1 MTDDI
6 IYTGVRSDTSDYEC
20 RDGELDIA
28 LGVAPYKGTLR
39 PQPTPK
45 TIATLNEGFKVVFM
59 HTTSQ
64 GKKNYIIADN
74 EGGLY
79 WTPADAVTPTPESN
93 SILPQD
99 GTTHVNV
106 KTTHVSAVGNTLIVF
121 TATDL
126 NYILWK
132 DGKYTFLGTHLP
144 ETDINFSLLGHPRFY
159 SINRETGNGSAN
171 GTFRINFDAIPA
183 GGIYQPLSEENKKK
197 ITAQVMA
204 KVNRFVRQQTVE
216 KGRFCFPFFVRYAYR
231 LFDGTH
237 TMQSAPVL
245 MMPSTTSA
253 VVVPWYRAQGSG
265 SYNSADMDIMLVAAE
280 LEYQILKNAA
290 TAEMK
295 LWSDIIQGIDIYI
308 SKPIYTYDQA
318 GEIESFND
326 FDNFLSRFI
335 GRLRSAPFPEEG
347 RVIKSVSE
355 PTEDYLLGAYANFDF
370 IATNLEYTYAQL
382 WQMFF
387 SKDRTTPDTTMH
399 LPEFSEDKQKES
411 IEAVS
416 TFYKLATID
425 FKDITPG
432 EITAVKIDDGYL
444 ETLTNRPTL
453 EDDYLSHD
461 SLTASYS
468 YAYNRRINL
477 AGVKRT
483 LFGGFRPAAL
493 FPLCQNI
500 HSFTISDDDK
510 KITIAPEKQST
521 GQSRKEIHVFLRENG
536 TEHVVMASDA
546 ETDPIMR
553 RFVQNVNRKTTYQH
567 SDGFITEIEYNFEEG
582 TKTTTKKDS
591 SGSVALTKT
600 EQNTYYEETWGSW
613 LFYPNPAAYSIAI
626 YEGEDRKYTFSAELK
641 PHPFLNGAYAFLGF
655 RSQRQN
661 KTPELPSGNY
671 GLPVVNEFNKIYTSE
686 SGNPF
691 LFPLGGINTVGTGD
705 VIALAAA
712 TKALSQGQYGQFPL
726 YAFTTDGVW
735 ALQTADNG
743 LYSSI
748 HAVTRD
754 VCINPAS
761 VTQTDNAVI
770 FATAR
775 GIIVLSGASATCISD
790 PIRNAGAPA
799 LAQLPGIGALLHFY
813 DESAAKLTFMP
824 FGTFIKDCRII
835 YDYANRRLI
844 VFHPEAPYAYVYAI
858 DDSQWGMLYARITS
872 AINSYPDAIAM
883 NGSSIIDM
891 GQSETDVSKAFIVTR
906 PFKFGNPGVM
916 KSVDTII
923 QRGIFHHPAMVQILY
938 ATYDY
943 INYFPVH
950 SSTSKV
956 LTGMRGGPYK
966 AYRLVLILSLN
977 KSDNLYGFSASYTP
991 RLTNQLR

>member
-45 TIATLNEGFKVVFM
+45 TIATLPEGRKVVFM

-74 EGGLY
+74 DGGLY
-79 WTPADAVTPTPESN
+79 WTPADAVTKPEEN
-93 SILPQD
+93 NRILRY
-99 GTTHVNV
+99 VE
-106 KTTHVSAVGNTLIVF
+106 TTHVSAVGNTLIVF

-171 GTFRINFDAIPA
+171 GTFRINFDPIPA
-183 GGIYQPLSEENKKK
+183 GGIYQPLSEDNKKK

-253 VVVPWYRAQGSG
+253 VVVPWYRAQGKG
-265 SYNSADMDIMLVAAE
+265 SYTEADMDIMLVAAE
-280 LEYQILKNAA
+280 LEYRILENAA

-347 RVIKSVSE
+347 RVIKSVKD
-355 PTEDYLLGAYANFDF
+355 PTEDYLLGAYENFNF
-370 IATNLEYTYAQL
+370 IATSLEYTYAQL

-432 EITAVKIDDGYL
+432 KITAVKIGDGYL

-461 SLTASYS
+461 SLTASYA

-500 HSFTISDDDK
+500 HSFTISNDDN
-510 KITIAPEKQST
+510 KITIALAKQST
-521 GQSRKEIHVFLRENG
+521 GQSTKKIRIFLRENG
-536 TEHVVMASDA
+536 KEYTVDA
-546 ETDPIMR
+546 ADDTVMR
-553 RFVQNVNRKTTYQH
+553 RFVQNVNRRTTYQH
-567 SDGFITEIEYNFEEG
+567 SDGFITEIAYDFKEG
-582 TKTTTKKDS
+582 TKTTKKIDA
-591 SGSVALTKT
+591 GKNVVLTKT
-600 EQNTYYEETWGSW
+600 EYNTYYEESWGSW
-613 LFYPNPAAYSIAI
+613 LFYPNPAAYRIDI
-626 YEGEDRKYTFSAELK
+626 YENGLYTFSAELK

-655 RSQRQN
+655 RSQRKN
-661 KTPELPSGNY
+661 NTPELQLENY
-671 GLPVVNEFNKIYTSE
+671 GLPEVNEFNKIYTSE
-686 SGNPF
+686 AGNPF

-761 VTQTDNAVI
+761 VTQTDNAVL

-799 LAQLPGIGALLHFY
+799 LAQIPGISAFLHFY
-813 DESAAKLTFMP
+813 DESADNLTFMP

-872 AINSYPDAIAM
+872 AVNSYPDAIAM

-916 KSVDTII
+916 KSVDTVI
-923 QRGIFHHPAMVQILY
+923 QRGIFHHPGMVQVLY
-938 ATYDY
+938 ATTDY

-950 SSTSKV
+950 SSSSKV

-977 KSDNLYGFSASYTP
+977 KTDTLYGFSASYTP
-991 RLTNQLR
+991 RLTNRLR

>member
-6 IYTGVRSDTSDYEC
+6 IYTGVHSDTSDYEC

-45 TIATLNEGFKVVFM
+45 TIATLPEGCKVVFM

-64 GKKNYIIADN
+64 GKKNYIIADKD
-74 EGGLY
+74 GGLY
-79 WTPADAVTPTPESN
+79 WTPADAVTKPEEN
-93 SILPQD
+93 NRILRY
-99 GTTHVNV
+99 VE
-106 KTTHVSAVGNTLIVF
+106 TTHVSAVGNTLIVF

-159 SINRETGNGSAN
+159 SINRETGNGSPN
-171 GTFRINFDAIPA
+171 GTFRINFDDIPA

-290 TAEMK
+290 TDEMK

-335 GRLRSAPFPEEG
+335 GRLRSAPFPEG
-347 RVIKSVSE
+347 DRVIKSVKD
-355 PTEDYLLGAYANFDF
+355 PTEDYLLGAYENFNF
-370 IATNLEYTYAQL
+370 VATNLEYTYAQL

-461 SLTASYS
+461 SLTASYA

-500 HSFTISDDDK
+500 HSFTISNDGK
-510 KITIAPEKQST
+510 NTITIAPADRFT
-521 GQSRKEIHVFLRENG
+521 GQSTKKIRIFLRENG
-536 TEHVVMASDA
+536 KEYTVDA
-546 ETDPIMR
+546 ADDPDLHPLMR

-567 SDGFITEIEYNFEEG
+567 SDGFITEIVYNFEEG

-600 EQNTYYEETWGSW
+600 EYNTYYEETWGSW
-613 LFYPNPAAYSIAI
+613 LFYPNPAAYRIAI
-626 YEGEDRKYTFSAELK
+626 YEDSECTFSAELK

-661 KTPELPSGNY
+661 NTQTLPSANDG
-671 GLPVVNEFNKIYTSE
+671 PSEVNEFNKIYTSE
-686 SGNPF
+686 AGNPF

-775 GIIVLSGASATCISD
+775 GIIVLSGASVTCISD

-799 LAQLPGIGALLHFY
+799 LAQIPGIGALLHFY
-813 DESAAKLTFMP
+813 DGSADNLTFMP

-872 AINSYPDAIAM
+872 AVNSYPDAIAM

-916 KSVDTII
+916 KSVDTVI
-923 QRGIFHHPAMVQILY
+923 QRGIFHHPGMLQVLY

-950 SSTSKV
+950 SSSSKV

-977 KSDNLYGFSASYTP
+977 KADALYGFSASYTP
-991 RLTNQLR
+991 RLTNRLR

>member
-45 TIATLNEGFKVVFM
+45 TIATLPKGCKVVFM

-74 EGGLY
+74 DGGLF
-79 WTPADAVTPTPESN
+79 WRPADAVTPPEKNN

-121 TATDL
+121 TAKDM

-253 VVVPWYRAQGSG
+253 VVVPWYRAQGKG
-265 SYNSADMDIMLVAAE
+265 SYNNAEMDIMLVAAE
-280 LEYQILKNAA
+280 LEYRILENAA
-290 TAEMK
+290 SPDMH

-308 SKPIYTYDQA
+308 SKPIYTYDQS

-335 GRLRSAPFPEEG
+335 GRIYRTRFDESGELINT
-347 RVIKSVSE
+347 VTD
-355 PTEDYLLGAYANFDF
+355 PTEDRLLGLFADLNF
-370 IATNLEYTYAQL
+370 TYQNLEYTYAQL

-461 SLTASYS
+461 SLTASYA

-500 HSFTISDDDK
+500 HSFTISNDDK
-510 KITIAPEKQST
+510 KITITPAEQPT
-521 GQSRKEIHVFLRENG
+521 GQSTKKIRIFLRENG
-536 TEHVVMASDA
+536 KEYTVDA
-546 ETDPIMR
+546 ADDPDLHPLMR

-567 SDGFITEIEYNFEEG
+567 SDGFITEIEYDFKQG

-600 EQNTYYEETWGSW
+600 EHNTYYEETWGSW
-613 LFYPNPAAYSIAI
+613 LFYPNPAAYRIDI
-626 YEGEDRKYTFSAELK
+626 YENGLYTFSAELK

-661 KTPELPSGNY
+661 NTQTLPSANDG
-671 GLPVVNEFNKIYTSE
+671 PSEVNEFNKIYTSE
-686 SGNPF
+686 AGNPF

-799 LAQLPGIGALLHFY
+799 LAQLPGINAFLRFY
-813 DESAAKLTFMP
+813 DGSADNLTFMP

-872 AINSYPDAIAM
+872 AVNSYPDAIAM

-916 KSVDTII
+916 KSVDTVI
-923 QRGIFHHPAMVQILY
+923 QRGIFHHPGMLQVLY
-938 ATYDY
+938 ATTDY

-950 SSTSKV
+950 SSSSKV

-977 KSDNLYGFSASYTP
+977 KADTLYGFSASYTP
-991 RLTNQLR
+991 RLTNRLR

>member
-6 IYTGVRSDTSDYEC
+6 IYTGVHSDTSDYEC

-45 TIATLNEGFKVVFM
+45 TIATLPEGCKVVFM

-64 GKKNYIIADN
+64 GKKNYIIADKD
-74 EGGLY
+74 GGLY
-79 WTPADAVTPTPESN
+79 WTPADAVTPLKESN
-93 SILPQD
+93 RILKY
-99 GTTHVNV
+99 VE
-106 KTTHVSAVGNTLIVF
+106 TTHVSAVGNTLIVF
-121 TATDL
+121 TAKDM

-132 DGKYTFLGTHLP
+132 DGTYTFLGTHLP

-171 GTFRINFDAIPA
+171 GTFRINFDDIPA
-183 GGIYQPLSEENKKK
+183 GGIYQPLSDENKKK

-253 VVVPWYRAQGSG
+253 VVVPWYRAQGHG

-290 TAEMK
+290 TAEME

-308 SKPIYTYDQA
+308 SKPIYTYDQS

-335 GRLRSAPFPEEG
+335 GRLRSAPFPEG
-347 RVIKSVSE
+347 DRVIKSVKD
-355 PTEDYLLGAYANFDF
+355 PTEDYLLGAYDNFNF
-370 IATNLEYTYAQL
+370 IDTNLEYTYAQL

-432 EITAVKIDDGYL
+432 KITAVKIGDGYL

-500 HSFTISDDDK
+500 HSFTISNNDK
-510 KITIAPEKQST
+510 KITITPAKQYT
-521 GQSRKEIHVFLRENG
+521 GQSTKKIRIFLRENG
-536 TEHVVMASDA
+536 KEYTVDA
-546 ETDPIMR
+546 ADDPDLHPLMR
-553 RFVQNVNRKTTYQH
+553 RFVQNVNRTTTYKH
-567 SDGFITEIEYNFEEG
+567 SDGFTTEIVYNFEEG
-582 TKTTTKKDS
+582 TKTTTKYDS

-600 EQNTYYEETWGSW
+600 EYNTYYEESWGSW
-613 LFYPNPAAYSIAI
+613 LFYPNPAAYRIAI
-626 YEGEDRKYTFSAELK
+626 YENGLYTFSAELK

-655 RSQRQN
+655 RSQRKNNTQ
-661 KTPELPSGNY
+661 ELPSANDG
-671 GLPVVNEFNKIYTSE
+671 PSVVNEFNKIYTSE
-686 SGNPF
+686 AGNPF
-691 LFPLGGINTVGTGD
+691 LFPLGGVNTVGTGD

-735 ALQTADNG
+735 ALQTSENG

-775 GIIVLSGASATCISD
+775 GIMVLSGASATCISD

-813 DESAAKLTFMP
+813 DGSAEKLTFMP

-872 AINSYPDAIAM
+872 AVNSYPDAIAM
-883 NGSSIIDM
+883 NGRSIIDM

-916 KSVDTII
+916 KSVDTVI
-923 QRGIFHHPAMVQILY
+923 QRGIFHRPYMVHVLY
-938 ATYDY
+938 ATTDY

-950 SSTSKV
+950 SSSSKV

-977 KSDNLYGFSASYTP
+977 KADTLYGFSASYTP
-991 RLTNQLR
+991 RLTNRLR

>member
-45 TIATLNEGFKVVFM
+45 TIATLPKGCKVVFM

-74 EGGLY
+74 DGGLF
-79 WTPADAVTPTPESN
+79 WRPADAVTPPEKNN

-121 TATDL
+121 TAKDM

-171 GTFRINFDAIPA
+171 GTFWINFDDIPA
-183 GGIYQPLSEENKKK
+183 GGIYQPLSDDNKKK

-253 VVVPWYRAQGSG
+253 VVVPWYRAQGKG
-265 SYNSADMDIMLVAAE
+265 SYNNAEMDIMLVAAE
-280 LEYQILKNAA
+280 LEYRILENAA
-290 TAEMK
+290 SPDMH

-308 SKPIYTYDQA
+308 SKPIYTYDQS

-335 GRLRSAPFPEEG
+335 GRIYRTRFDESGELINT
-347 RVIKSVSE
+347 VTD
-355 PTEDYLLGAYANFDF
+355 PTEDRLLGLFADLNF
-370 IATNLEYTYAQL
+370 TYQNLEYTYAQL

-461 SLTASYS
+461 SLTASYA

-500 HSFTISDDDK
+500 HSFTISNDDK
-510 KITIAPEKQST
+510 KITITPAEQPT
-521 GQSRKEIHVFLRENG
+521 GQSTKKIRIFLRENG
-536 TEHVVMASDA
+536 KEYTVDA
-546 ETDPIMR
+546 ADDPDLHPLMR

-567 SDGFITEIEYNFEEG
+567 SDGFITEIEYDFKQG

-600 EQNTYYEETWGSW
+600 EYNTYYEETWGSW
-613 LFYPNPAAYSIAI
+613 LFYPNPAAYRIDI
-626 YEGEDRKYTFSAELK
+626 YENGLYTFSAELK

-655 RSQRQN
+655 RSQRKN
-661 KTPELPSGNY
+661 NTPELQLENY
-671 GLPVVNEFNKIYTSE
+671 GLPEVNEFNKIYTSE

-735 ALQTADNG
+735 ALQTAENG

-813 DESAAKLTFMP
+813 DGSADNLTFMP

-872 AINSYPDAIAM
+872 AVNSYPDAIAM

-916 KSVDTII
+916 KSVDTVI
-923 QRGIFHHPAMVQILY
+923 QRGIFHHPGMLQVLY
-938 ATYDY
+938 ATTDY

-950 SSTSKV
+950 SSSSKV

-977 KSDNLYGFSASYTP
+977 KADTLYGFSASYTP
-991 RLTNQLR
+991 RLTNRLR

>member
-45 TIATLNEGFKVVFM
+45 TIATLPKGCKVVFM

-74 EGGLY
+74 DGGLY
-79 WTPADAVTPTPESN
+79 WRPADAVTPPEKNN

-121 TATDL
+121 TAKDM

-132 DGKYTFLGTHLP
+132 DNAYTFLGTHLP

-159 SINRETGNGSAN
+159 SINRETGNGSPN
-171 GTFRINFDAIPA
+171 GTFRINFDDIPA

-253 VVVPWYRAQGSG
+253 VVVPWYRAQGKG
-265 SYNSADMDIMLVAAE
+265 SYNNAEMDIMLVAAE

-290 TAEMK
+290 MDEMK

-308 SKPIYTYDQA
+308 SKPIYTYDQN

-335 GRLRSAPFPEEG
+335 GRLRSAPFPEG
-347 RVIKSVSE
+347 DRVIKSVKD
-355 PTEDYLLGAYANFDF
+355 PTEDYLLGAYDNFNF
-370 IATNLEYTYAQL
+370 IDTNLEYTYAQL

-432 EITAVKIDDGYL
+432 KITAVKIGDGYL

-500 HSFTISDDDK
+500 HSFTISNDGNK
-510 KITIAPEKQST
+510 TITIKPAEQST
-521 GQSRKEIHVFLRENG
+521 GQSKKKIRIFLRENG
-536 TEHVVMASDA
+536 KEYTVDA
-546 ETDPIMR
+546 EDYNDLPLMR

-591 SGSVALTKT
+591 SEQVALTKT
-600 EQNTYYEETWGSW
+600 EYNTYYEEAWGSW
-613 LFYPNPAAYSIAI
+613 LFYPNPAAYRIAI
-626 YEGEDRKYTFSAELK
+626 YEGGIYTFSAELK

-661 KTPELPSGNY
+661 STQTLPSASDG
-671 GLPVVNEFNKIYTSE
+671 PSVVSENSKIYTSE

-726 YAFTTDGVW
+726 YAFTTEGVW

-775 GIIVLSGASATCISD
+775 GIMVLSGASATCISD

-799 LAQLPGIGALLHFY
+799 LAQLQGIGALLHFY
-813 DESAAKLTFMP
+813 DGSADNLTFMP
-824 FGTFIKDCRII
+824 FDTFIKDCRII

-872 AINSYPDAIAM
+872 AVNSYPDAIAM

-891 GQSETDVSKAFIVTR
+891 GQAETEVSKAFIVTR
-906 PFKFGNPGVM
+906 PFKFGNPGMM
-916 KSVDTII
+916 KSVDTVI
-923 QRGIFHHPAMVQILY
+923 QRGIFHRPYMVHVLY

-950 SSTSKV
+950 SSSSKV

-977 KSDNLYGFSASYTP
+977 KADTLYGFSASYTP
-991 RLTNQLR
+991 RLTNRLR

>member
-45 TIATLNEGFKVVFM
+45 TIATLPKDCKVVFM

-74 EGGLY
+74 DGGLY
-79 WTPADAVTPTPESN
+79 WRPADAVTQPEENN

-121 TATDL
+121 TAKDM

-159 SINRETGNGSAN
+159 SINRETGNGSPN
-171 GTFRINFDAIPA
+171 GTFRINFDDIPA
-183 GGIYQPLSEENKKK
+183 GGIYQPLSDENKKK

-253 VVVPWYRAQGSG
+253 VVVPWYRAQGHG

-280 LEYQILKNAA
+280 LEYQILKNSA
-290 TAEMK
+290 TAEME

-308 SKPIYTYDQA
+308 SKPIYTYDQN

-335 GRLRSAPFPEEG
+335 GRIYRTRFDESGELINP
-347 RVIKSVSE
+347 VTD
-355 PTEDYLLGAYANFDF
+355 PTEDRLLGLFADLNFTY
-370 IATNLEYTYAQL
+370 TNLEYTYAQL

-483 LFGGFRPAAL
+483 LFGGFRPATL

-500 HSFTISDDDK
+500 HSFTISNDGNK
-510 KITIAPEKQST
+510 TITIAPADRFT
-521 GQSRKEIHVFLRENG
+521 GQSKKSIRIFLRENG
-536 TEHVVMASDA
+536 KEYTVDA
-546 ETDPIMR
+546 ADYNDLPLMR

-567 SDGFITEIEYNFEEG
+567 SDGFTTEIEYNFKEG
-582 TKTTTKKDS
+582 TKTTKKIDA
-591 SGSVALTKT
+591 GESVVLTKT
-600 EQNTYYEETWGSW
+600 EYNTYYEESWGSW
-613 LFYPNPAAYSIAI
+613 LFYPNPAAYRIAI
-626 YEGEDRKYTFSAELK
+626 YEDSECTFSAELK

-661 KTPELPSGNY
+661 STQTLPSANDG
-671 GLPVVNEFNKIYTSE
+671 PSVVNEFNKIYTSE
-686 SGNPF
+686 AGNPF
-691 LFPLGGINTVGTGD
+691 LFPIGGINTVGTGD

-775 GIIVLSGASATCISD
+775 GIMVLSGASATCISD

-799 LAQLPGIGALLHFY
+799 LAQLPGINAFLHFY
-813 DESAAKLTFMP
+813 DESAANLTFMP

-872 AINSYPDAIAM
+872 AVNSYPDAIAM

-906 PFKFGNPGVM
+906 PFKFGNPGMM

-923 QRGIFHHPAMVQILY
+923 QRGIFHHPGMLQVLY
-938 ATYDY
+938 ATTDY

-950 SSTSKV
+950 SSSSKV

-977 KSDNLYGFSASYTP
+977 KADALYGFSASYTP
-991 RLTNQLR
+991 RLTNRLR

>member
-6 IYTGVRSDTSDYEC
+6 IYTGVHSDTSDYEC

-45 TIATLNEGFKVVFM
+45 TIATLKEGCKVVFM

-64 GKKNYIIADN
+64 GKKNYIIADKD
-74 EGGLY
+74 GGLY
-79 WTPADAVTPTPESN
+79 WTPADAVTKPEEN
-93 SILPQD
+93 NRILRY
-99 GTTHVNV
+99 VE
-106 KTTHVSAVGNTLIVF
+106 TTHVSAVGNTLIVF

-159 SINRETGNGSAN
+159 SINRETGNGSPN
-171 GTFRINFDAIPA
+171 GTFWINFDDIPA

-253 VVVPWYRAQGSG
+253 VVVPWYRAQGKG
-265 SYNSADMDIMLVAAE
+265 SYNNAEMDIMLVAAE

-308 SKPIYTYDQA
+308 SKPIYTYDQS

-347 RVIKSVSE
+347 RVIKSVE
-355 PTEDYLLGAYANFDF
+355 DPTEDYLLGAYANFNF
-370 IATNLEYTYAQL
+370 VATNLEYTYAQL

-461 SLTASYS
+461 SLTASYA
-468 YAYNRRINL
+468 YAYNRRI
-477 AGVKRT
+477 
-483 LFGGFRPAAL
+483 
-493 FPLCQNI
+493 
-500 HSFTISDDDK
+500 
-510 KITIAPEKQST
+510 
-521 GQSRKEIHVFLRENG
+521 
-536 TEHVVMASDA
+536 
-546 ETDPIMR
+546 
-553 RFVQNVNRKTTYQH
+553 
-567 SDGFITEIEYNFEEG
+567 
-582 TKTTTKKDS
+582 
-591 SGSVALTKT
+591 
-600 EQNTYYEETWGSW
+600 
-613 LFYPNPAAYSIAI
+613 
-626 YEGEDRKYTFSAELK
+626 
-641 PHPFLNGAYAFLGF
+641 
-655 RSQRQN
+655 
-661 KTPELPSGNY
+661 
-671 GLPVVNEFNKIYTSE
+671 
-686 SGNPF
+686 
-691 LFPLGGINTVGTGD
+691 
-705 VIALAAA
+705 
-712 TKALSQGQYGQFPL
+712 
-726 YAFTTDGVW
+726 
-735 ALQTADNG
+735 
-743 LYSSI
+743 
-748 HAVTRD
+748 
-754 VCINPAS
+754 
-761 VTQTDNAVI
+761 
-770 FATAR
+770 
-775 GIIVLSGASATCISD
+775 
-790 PIRNAGAPA
+790 
-799 LAQLPGIGALLHFY
+799 
-813 DESAAKLTFMP
+813 
-824 FGTFIKDCRII
+824 
-835 YDYANRRLI
+835 
-844 VFHPEAPYAYVYAI
+844 
-858 DDSQWGMLYARITS
+858 
-872 AINSYPDAIAM
+872 
-883 NGSSIIDM
+883 
-891 GQSETDVSKAFIVTR
+891 
-906 PFKFGNPGVM
+906 
-916 KSVDTII
+916 
-923 QRGIFHHPAMVQILY
+923 
-938 ATYDY
+938 
-943 INYFPVH
+943 
-950 SSTSKV
+950 
-956 LTGMRGGPYK
+956 
-966 AYRLVLILSLN
+966 
-977 KSDNLYGFSASYTP
+977 
-991 RLTNQLR
+991 

>member
-39 PQPTPK
+39 PQPTPN
-45 TIATLNEGFKVVFM
+45 TIATLPEGFKVVFM

-74 EGGLY
+74 EGGLF
-79 WTPADAVTPTPESN
+79 WKPADAVTRPEEDN
-93 SILPQD
+93 RILKY
-99 GTTHVNV
+99 VE
-106 KTTHVSAVGNTLIVF
+106 TTHVSAVGNTLIVF
-121 TATDL
+121 TATDM

-132 DGKYTFLGTHLP
+132 DGTYTFLGTHLP

-159 SINRETGNGSAN
+159 SINRETGNGSPN
-171 GTFRINFDAIPA
+171 GTFWINFDAIPA
-183 GGIYQPLSEENKKK
+183 GGIYQPLSDDNKKK
-197 ITAQVMA
+197 ITTQVMA

-253 VVVPWYRAQGSG
+253 VVVPWYRAQGKG
-265 SYNSADMDIMLVAAE
+265 SYNNAEMDIMLVAAE

-290 TAEMK
+290 TAEME

-308 SKPIYTYDQA
+308 SKPIYTYDQN

-335 GRLRSAPFPEEG
+335 GRIYRTRFDESGELINP
-347 RVIKSVSE
+347 VTD
-355 PTEDYLLGAYANFDF
+355 PTEDRLLGLFADLGFTYQ
-370 IATNLEYTYAQL
+370 NLEYTYAQL

-493 FPLCQNI
+493 FPLCENI
-500 HSFTISDDDK
+500 HSFTISDKDNK
-510 KITIAPEKQST
+510 TITIKPADRFT
-521 GQSRKEIHVFLRENG
+521 GQSTKKIRIFLRENG
-536 TEHVVMASDA
+536 KEYTVEA
-546 ETDPIMR
+546 EDYNGLPLMR
-553 RFVQNVNRKTTYQH
+553 RFVQNVNRKTTYHH
-567 SDGFITEIEYNFEEG
+567 SDGFITEIEYDFEKG

-591 SGSVALTKT
+591 SEHVALTKT
-600 EQNTYYEETWGSW
+600 EQNTYYEESWGSW
-613 LFYPNPAAYSIAI
+613 LYYPNPAAYRIAI
-626 YEGEDRKYTFSAELK
+626 YEDSECTFSADLK

-661 KTPELPSGNY
+661 STQALPSANDG
-671 GLPVVNEFNKIYTSE
+671 PSVVNEFNKIYTSE

-691 LFPLGGINTVGTGD
+691 LFPLGGINTVGTGS
-705 VIALAAA
+705 ILALAAA

-726 YAFTTDGVW
+726 YAFTTEGVW
-735 ALQTADNG
+735 ALQTAENG
-743 LYSSI
+743 FYSSI

-775 GIIVLSGASATCISD
+775 GIMVLSGASATCISD

-813 DESAAKLTFMP
+813 DGSADNLTFMP

-872 AINSYPDAIAM
+872 AVNSYPDAIAM

-906 PFKFGNPGVM
+906 PFKFGNPGMM

-923 QRGIFHHPAMVQILY
+923 QRGIFHHPGMLQVLY
-938 ATYDY
+938 ATTDY

-950 SSTSKV
+950 SSSSKV

-966 AYRLVLILSLN
+966 AYRLVLILSLS
-977 KSDNLYGFSASYTP
+977 KDDAIYGFSASYTP
-991 RLTNQLR
+991 RLTNRLR

>member
-45 TIATLNEGFKVVFM
+45 TIATLPKGCKVVFM

-74 EGGLY
+74 DGGLF
-79 WTPADAVTPTPESN
+79 WRPADAVTQPEENN

-121 TATDL
+121 TAKDM

-159 SINRETGNGSAN
+159 SINKETGNGSAN
-171 GTFRINFDAIPA
+171 GTFWINFDDIPA

-253 VVVPWYRAQGSG
+253 VVVPWYRAQGKG
-265 SYNSADMDIMLVAAE
+265 SYNNAEMDIMLVAAE

-308 SKPIYTYDQA
+308 SKPIYTYDQS

-335 GRLRSAPFPEEG
+335 GRIYRTRFDDSGELINP
-347 RVIKSVSE
+347 VTD
-355 PTEDYLLGAYANFDF
+355 PTEDRLLGLFADLDF
-370 IATNLEYTYAQL
+370 TYQNLEYTYAQL

-461 SLTASYS
+461 SLTASYA

-483 LFGGFRPAAL
+483 LFGGFRPAVL

-500 HSFTISDDDK
+500 HSFTISDDGK
-510 KITIAPEKQST
+510 NTITIAPADRFT
-521 GQSRKEIHVFLRENG
+521 GQSTKKIRIFLRENG
-536 TEHVVMASDA
+536 KEYTVEA
-546 ETDPIMR
+546 EDYNGLPLMR
-553 RFVQNVNRKTTYQH
+553 RFVQNVNRTTTYQH
-567 SDGFITEIEYNFEEG
+567 SDGFTTEIVYNSEEG

-600 EQNTYYEETWGSW
+600 EFNTYYEEAWGSW
-613 LFYPNPAAYSIAI
+613 LFYPNPAAYRIDI
-626 YEGEDRKYTFSAELK
+626 YENGLYTFSAELK

-655 RSQRQN
+655 RSQRKN
-661 KTPELPSGNY
+661 NTPELQLENY
-671 GLPVVNEFNKIYTSE
+671 GLPEVNEFNKIYTSE

-799 LAQLPGIGALLHFY
+799 LAQLPGINALLHFY
-813 DESAAKLTFMP
+813 DESEANLTFMP

-872 AINSYPDAIAM
+872 AVNSYPDAIAM

-916 KSVDTII
+916 KSVDTVI
-923 QRGIFHHPAMVQILY
+923 QRGIFHHPGMLQVLY
-938 ATYDY
+938 ATTDY

-950 SSTSKV
+950 SSSSKV

-977 KSDNLYGFSASYTP
+977 KADTLYGFSASYTP
-991 RLTNQLR
+991 RLTNRLR